1 LAARIRLQ
9 RAGRKKRPFY
19 RIVVADRAANRDGRF
34 VERLGHYDPVPN
46 PFELVI
52 DSERALYWLS
62 VGAEPSDTV
71 RSLMRRTDI
80 WARFK
85 GVEVAPPAL
94 STDSAE
100 DAKAETAPPVE
111 DEAEAPAEVTE
122 AADAPEADAEEA
134 PASDEG

>member
-34 VERLGHYDPVPN
+34 VERLGHYDPIPD

-52 DSERALYWLS
+52 NEERALYWLS
-62 VGAEPSDTV
+62 VGAEPTDTV

-80 WARFK
+80 WKRFK
-85 GVEVAPPAL
+85 GVE
-94 STDSAE
+94 
-100 DAKAETAPPVE
+100 TAPPSLSSDDA
-111 DEAEAPAEVTE
+111 DEPAAEAAPAVSDEPVAEEE
-122 AADAPEADAEEA
+122 AAADDEE
-134 PASDEG
+134 